1 MNSPSPSENPAAVR
15 AGRDRRRP
23 PVPHFDSSSI
33 GLAAITGTATTFLAV
48 LQIAG
53 VGAAGGLATAIG
65 IALVL
70 SATTTAALAWRA
82 VNRLRKIAEV
92 CAAAAEGDL
101 QQRVVFFGDRGVLR
115 ALARDVNRLSDLA
128 DTFVREL
135 GQTLGHVANNEYY
148 RRILVQGLSG
158 DYARWASLA
167 NEEISRIAERGK
179 SFQALTG
186 QFEEEVKSVAED
198 VGATAERLGGIARDV
213 GQASEESAGNVQN
226 VAAAVE
232 ELTASVQ
239 DIANNA
245 TLSADVVRSA
255 ASEAEQSREAAAR
268 LTETAQQIASVVETI
283 RDIAEQTNLLALN
296 ATIEAAHA
304 GEAGKGFAVVAGEVK
319 TLAGQTGK
327 ATETIRRRA
336 EEMRQVIDD
345 VTAVLGRISARVSEA
360 DSAASSIASAVEQ
373 QAAVVQDIARR
384 MDEVSRAVGTVTAA
398 VGSMEGDADDS
409 TLSAAV
415 ADLDSRAKALR
426 EQIDGF
432 LQAARSVV

>member
-1 MNSPSPSENPAAVR
+1 MNSRSPSKTSAGNHS
-15 AGRDRRRP
+15 GRDRRRP
-23 PVPHFDSSSI
+23 PVPLFDTSSL
-33 GLAAITGTATTFLAV
+33 GLAAMLTTATAV
-48 LQIAG
+48 VAGLQAVG
-53 VGAAGGLATAIG
+53 VGADGFGGW
-65 IALVL
+65 L
-70 SATTTAALAWRA
+70 SITTTVLASLGAAFAWRA
-82 VNRLRKIAEV
+82 GNRVRKIARV
-92 CAAAAEGDL
+92 CTAAAQGDL
-101 QQRVVFFGDRGVLR
+101 QQRVVFLGDRGLLR
-115 ALARDVNRLSDLA
+115 ALARDVNRLSDLG

-135 GQTLGHVANNEYY
+135 GQTLGHVANNQYY

-158 DYARWASLA
+158 DYARWAGIA
-167 NEEISRIAERGK
+167 NEQIERIAERSK
-179 SFQALTG
+179 SFQQLTG
-186 QFEEEVKSVAED
+186 KFEAEVKSVADD
-198 VGATAERLGGIARDV
+198 VGATADRLGGIAREV

-239 DIANNA
+239 DIASNA

-255 ASEAEQSREAAAR
+255 AAEAEQSREAAAR
-268 LTETAQQIASVVETI
+268 LTETAEQIASVVGTI

-319 TLAGQTGK
+319 TLASQTGN

-336 EEMRQVIDD
+336 EEMREVIGE
-345 VTAVLGRISARVSEA
+345 VTAVLGRIAARVGEA
-360 DSAASSIASAVEQ
+360 DTAASSIASAVEQ

-398 VGSMEGDADDS
+398 VGSMEATSEDK
-409 TLSAAV
+409 TLAAAV
-415 ADLDSRAKALR
+415 ADLDTRAKALR

-432 LQAARSVV
+432 LQAARQVA

>member
-1 MNSPSPSENPAAVR
+1 MNSLSPSEKPADGYT
-15 AGRDRRRP
+15 GRERRRP
-23 PVPHFDSSSI
+23 PVPRFDGSSLGLAMLTAI
-33 GLAAITGTATTFLAV
+33 ATTVLAALLPWLAGTAAANGLAIAVVLLAAI
-48 LQIAG
+48 
-53 VGAAGGLATAIG
+53 
-65 IALVL
+65 
-70 SATTTAALAWRA
+70 TAALAWRA
-82 VNRLRKIAEV
+82 GSRLRKIAEV

-101 QQRVVFFGDRGVLR
+101 QKRVVFLHDRGLLR
-115 ALARDVNRLSDLA
+115 TLARDVNRLSDLA

-158 DYARWASLA
+158 DYARWATLA
-167 NEEISRIAERGK
+167 NTEIARIAERSK
-179 SFQALTG
+179 SFQDLTAK
-186 QFEEEVKSVAED
+186 FEAEVKSVAED
-198 VGATAERLGGIARDV
+198 VGTTADRLGEIARDV
-213 GQASEESAGNVQN
+213 GDASEESAGNVQS

-232 ELTASVQ
+232 ELRASVQ

-255 ASEAEQSREAAAR
+255 ATEAEQSREAAAR
-268 LTETAQQIASVVETI
+268 LTETAEQIASVVETI

-319 TLAGQTGK
+319 TLASQTGK

-336 EEMRQVIDD
+336 DEMRGVIGD
-345 VTAVLGRISARVSEA
+345 VTSVLGRIAARVAEA
-360 DSAASSIASAVEQ
+360 DGAASSIASAVEQ

-384 MDEVSRAVGTVTAA
+384 MDEVSRAVATVTAA
-398 VGSMEGDADDS
+398 VGAAEGSATDA

-415 ADLDSRAKALR
+415 ADLDTRAKALR
-426 EQIDGF
+426 QEIDGF
-432 LQAARSVV
+432 LQAARQVA

>member
-1 MNSPSPSENPAAVR
+1 MSSHSPSESSTIP
-15 AGRDRRRP
+15 GGTRDRRRP
-23 PVPHFDSSSI
+23 AVPRFDSSSL
-33 GLAAITGTATTFLAV
+33 GLAAITATVAALVAG
-48 LQIAG
+48 LQTLG
-53 VGAAGGLATAIG
+53 VGGDGFAGWLA
-65 IALVL
+65 
-70 SATTTAALAWRA
+70 ATTTVLVSLAAALAWRA
-82 VNRLRKIAEV
+82 GNRLRKIARV
-92 CAAAAEGDL
+92 CAAAAQGDL
-101 QQRVVFFGDRGVLR
+101 QQRVTFLGDRGLLR
-115 ALARDVNRLSDLA
+115 SLARDVNRLSDLG

-135 GQTLGHVANNEYY
+135 GQTLGHVANNQYY

-167 NEEISRIAERGK
+167 NAEITRIAERSK
-179 SFQALTG
+179 SFQQLTG
-186 QFEEEVKSVAED
+186 QFEAEVKSVADD
-198 VGATAERLGGIARDV
+198 VGSTAERLGGIAHEV
-213 GQASEESAGNVQN
+213 GQATEESAGNVQN

-232 ELTASVQ
+232 QLTASVQ
-239 DIANNA
+239 DIASNA

-255 ASEAEQSREAAAR
+255 AAEAEQSREAAAR
-268 LTETAQQIASVVETI
+268 LTETAEQIASVVETI

-336 EEMRQVIDD
+336 EDMRQVIGD
-345 VTAVLGRISARVSEA
+345 VTAVLGRIAARVGEA

-398 VGSMEGDADDS
+398 VGSMEGTSEDK
-409 TLSAAV
+409 TLAAAV
-415 ADLDSRAKALR
+415 ADLDTRAKALR

-432 LQAARSVV
+432 LQAARQVA

>member
-1 MNSPSPSENPAAVR
+1 MNSPSPSEKPVDSH
-15 AGRDRRRP
+15 AGRERRRP
-23 PVPHFDSSSI
+23 PVPRFDASSLGVAMLTAIATTVLAALLPWLAGS
-33 GLAAITGTATTFLAV
+33 GAANWLAMAVAVLAAIT
-48 LQIAG
+48 AG
-53 VGAAGGLATAIG
+53 
-65 IALVL
+65 
-70 SATTTAALAWRA
+70 LAWRA
-82 VNRLRKIAEV
+82 GSRLRKIAEV
-92 CAAAAEGDL
+92 CAAAAQGDL
-101 QQRVVFFGDRGVLR
+101 QKRVVFLRDRGLLR
-115 ALARDVNRLSDLA
+115 TLARDVNRLSDLA

-158 DYARWASLA
+158 DYARWATLA
-167 NEEISRIAERGK
+167 NAEIARIAERSK
-179 SFQALTG
+179 SFQDLTAK
-186 QFEEEVKSVAED
+186 FEAEVKSVADD
-198 VGATAERLGGIARDV
+198 VGTTADRLGEIARDV

-255 ASEAEQSREAAAR
+255 ATEAEQSREAAAR
-268 LTETAQQIASVVETI
+268 LTETAEQIASVVETI

-327 ATETIRRRA
+327 ATETIRHRA
-336 EEMRQVIDD
+336 EEMRGVIGD
-345 VTAVLGRISARVSEA
+345 VTAVLGRIAARVAEA
-360 DSAASSIASAVEQ
+360 DGAASSIASAVEQ

-384 MDEVSRAVGTVTAA
+384 MDEVSQAVATVTAA
-398 VGSMEGDADDS
+398 VGAAEGSATDA

-415 ADLDSRAKALR
+415 ADLDTRAKALR
-426 EQIDGF
+426 QEIDGF
-432 LQAARSVV
+432 LQAARQVA

>member
-1 MNSPSPSENPAAVR
+1 V
-15 AGRDRRRP
+15 
-23 PVPHFDSSSI
+23 VL
-33 GLAAITGTATTFLAV
+33 LAAI
-48 LQIAG
+48 
-53 VGAAGGLATAIG
+53 
-65 IALVL
+65 
-70 SATTTAALAWRA
+70 TAALAWRA
-82 VNRLRKIAEV
+82 GSRLRKIAEV

-101 QQRVVFFGDRGVLR
+101 QKRVVFLHDRGLLR
-115 ALARDVNRLSDLA
+115 TLARDVNRLSDLA

-158 DYARWASLA
+158 DYARWATLA
-167 NEEISRIAERGK
+167 NTEIARIAERSK
-179 SFQALTG
+179 SFQDLTAK
-186 QFEEEVKSVAED
+186 FEAEVKSVAED
-198 VGATAERLGGIARDV
+198 VGTTADRLGEIARDV
-213 GQASEESAGNVQN
+213 GDASEESAGNVQN

-255 ASEAEQSREAAAR
+255 ATEAEQSREAAAR
-268 LTETAQQIASVVETI
+268 LTETAEQIASVVETI

-319 TLAGQTGK
+319 TLASQTGK

-336 EEMRQVIDD
+336 DEMRGVIGD
-345 VTAVLGRISARVSEA
+345 VTSVLGRIAARVAEA
-360 DSAASSIASAVEQ
+360 DGAASSIASAVEQ

-384 MDEVSRAVGTVTAA
+384 MDEVSRAVATVTAA
-398 VGSMEGDADDS
+398 VGAAEGSATDA

-415 ADLDSRAKALR
+415 ADLDTRAKALR
-426 EQIDGF
+426 QEIDGF
-432 LQAARSVV
+432 LQAARQVA